1 MMNVANKTNG
11 WLPTIFDHLFLENR
25 LDVPNYENFSIPKV
39 NISENFTNFVV
50 NLVIPGLKKSDFSIE
65 VEENTLKVSAKI
77 TTEKEQTETKHT
89 IKYTRREFNYNNFSR
104 SFVLPETVDVEDIK
118 ATYENGILSISLPK
132 LEEKKELKKMVEIS

>member
-1 MMNVANKTNG
+1 MRVLNKTNG
-11 WLPTIFDHLFLENR
+11 WLPTILDDLLIENR

-50 NLVIPGLKKSDFSIE
+50 ALAVPGLKKSDFLIE
-65 VEENTLKVSAKI
+65 VEDKTLKVSAKI
-77 TTEKEQTETKHT
+77 TTEEEQTETKDT
-89 IKYTRREFNYNNFSR
+89 IKYTRKEFNYKNFSR

-118 ATYENGILSISLPK
+118 ATYEDGILSIVLPK